1 MYVKSLSR
9 VRLFVTPWT
18 VFHQPSRVRLFVTP
32 WTVVHQP
39 PPSME
44 FYRQESWS
52 GLPFPSP
59 GDLPDPGIEPGSP
72 TLQAGALPSEPP
84 GNDLWGTP
92 NQDFTFKVL
101 HIATLK
107 KDNAKFTHAVKKK
120 KGLQAD
126 DLVQEYKTFSN
137 QAEVQ

>member
-1 MYVKSLSR
+1 MIYEG
-9 VRLFVTPWT
+9 P
-18 VFHQPSRVRLFVTP
+18 
-32 WTVVHQP
+32 
-39 PPSME
+39 
-44 FYRQESWS
+44 
-52 GLPFPSP
+52 
-59 GDLPDPGIEPGSP
+59 
-72 TLQAGALPSEPP
+72 
-84 GNDLWGTP
+84 P

-120 KGLQAD
+120 KKGLQAD